1 MAGRRTNLGLL
12 ALLLAALGTGTAAYA
27 TGTPTA
33 ARVVVITHALVG
45 LALVILSPAKSVIVR
60 RGLRRPRGGKA
71 DSIAFGVLIV
81 LTVATGVAHAAGWVA
96 IGGLRLLLVHV
107 GAALL
112 AIPLGVRHVS
122 TRPVTPR
129 RTDWS
134 RRTVLKAGGVL
145 GGGGLAVAATEGIV
159 AAGGLPGAQR
169 RQTGSHEAGTGHPEQ
184 MPVTQWIADA
194 VPAIDPTDYRLR
206 LAVGGATTTFTLAQL
221 RGPGDRV
228 TATLDCTGGWFA
240 EQEWAGT
247 RLDRLVGD
255 PGDARSVAVRS
266 ATGYTRRYPISDLP
280 HLLLATHVAG
290 SPLSAGHGAPV
301 RLVAPGRRGFW
312 WVKWVTDITV
322 DDRPWWLQPPFP
334 LQ

>member
-1 MAGRRTNLGLL
+1 
-12 ALLLAALGTGTAAYA
+12 
-27 TGTPTA
+27 
-33 ARVVVITHALVG
+33 
-45 LALVILSPAKSVIVR
+45 VIVR
-60 RGLRRPRGGKA
+60 RGLRRPRAGKA
-71 DSIAFGVLIV
+71 DSIAFGVLIL
-81 LTVATGVAHAAGWVA
+81 LTLATGMAHAAGWVA

-129 RTDWS
+129 QTDWS
-134 RRTVLKAGGVL
+134 RRTLLKAGGVL
-145 GGGGLAVAATEGIV
+145 GGGGIAVVATERIV
-159 AAGGLPGAQR
+159 TAGGLPGAQR
-169 RQTGSHEAGTGHPEQ
+169 RQTGSHEAGTGNPEQ

-194 VPAIDPTDYRLR
+194 VPAIDPADYRLR
-206 LAVGGATTTFTLAQL
+206 LAVAGATTTFTLAQL
-221 RGPGDRV
+221 RRPGDPV

-266 ATGYTRRYPISDLP
+266 ATGYTRRFPLRDLP
-280 HLLLATHVAG
+280 HLLLATDVAG
-290 SPLSAGHGAPV
+290 GPLSAGHGAPL

-312 WVKWVTDITV
+312 WVKWVTDVTV

>member
-1 MAGRRTNLGLL
+1 MAGRRTNLGLF
-12 ALLLAALGTGTAAYA
+12 ALLLAALATGTAAYA
-27 TGTPTA
+27 TGTPAA
-33 ARVVVITHALVG
+33 ARVVVAAHAVVG
-45 LALVILSPAKSVIVR
+45 LALLILSPAKSVIVR
-60 RGLRRPRGGKA
+60 RGLRRPRAGKA
-71 DSIAFGVLIV
+71 DSIAFGVLIL
-81 LTVATGVAHAAGWVA
+81 LTLATGMAHAAGWVA
-96 IGGLRLLLVHV
+96 IGGLRLLLFHV

-129 RTDWS
+129 QTDWS
-134 RRTVLKAGGVL
+134 RRTLLKAGGVL
-145 GGGGLAVAATEGIV
+145 GGGGIAVVATERIV
-159 AAGGLPGAQR
+159 TAGGLPGAQR
-169 RQTGSHEAGTGHPEQ
+169 RQTGSHEAGTGNPEQ

-194 VPAIDPTDYRLR
+194 VPAIDPADYRLR
-206 LAVGGATTTFTLAQL
+206 LAVAGATTTFTLAQL
-221 RGPGDRV
+221 RRPGDPV

-266 ATGYTRRYPISDLP
+266 ATGYTRRFPLRDLP
-280 HLLLATHVAG
+280 HLLLATDVAG
-290 SPLSAGHGAPV
+290 GPLSAGHGAPL

-312 WVKWVTDITV
+312 WVKWVTDVTV

>member
-12 ALLLAALGTGTAAYA
+12 ALLLAALATGTAAYA
-27 TGTPTA
+27 TGTPAA
-33 ARVVVITHALVG
+33 ARVVVVAHAVVG
-45 LALVILSPAKSVIVR
+45 LALLILSPAKSVIVR
-60 RGLRRPRGGKA
+60 RGLRRPRAGKA
-71 DSIAFGVLIV
+71 DSIAFGVLIL

-96 IGGLRLLLVHV
+96 VGGLRLLLVHV

-122 TRPVTPR
+122 TRPVAPR

-134 RRTVLKAGGVL
+134 RRTLLKAGGVV
-145 GGGGLAVAATEGIV
+145 GGGGLVVVATEGIV
-159 AAGGLPGAQR
+159 TAGGLPGAQR

-194 VPAIDPTDYRLR
+194 VPSIDPTDYRLR
-206 LAVGGATTTFTLAQL
+206 LAVAGAATTFTLAQL
-221 RGPGDRV
+221 RRPGDRV

-240 EQEWAGT
+240 VQEWAGT

-255 PGDARSVAVRS
+255 TGGARSVVVRS
-266 ATGYTRRYPISDLP
+266 ATGYTRRFPLRDLP
-280 HLLLATHVAG
+280 HLLLATDVAG
-290 SPLSAGHGAPV
+290 SPLSAGHGAPL

-312 WVKWVTDITV
+312 WVKWVTDVTI

>member
-71 DSIAFGVLIV
+71 DSIAFGVLIL

-145 GGGGLAVAATEGIV
+145 CGGGLAVAATEGIV

>member
-71 DSIAFGVLIV
+71 DSIAFGVLIL

>member
-1 MAGRRTNLGLL
+1 M
-12 ALLLAALGTGTAAYA
+12 
-27 TGTPTA
+27 
-33 ARVVVITHALVG
+33 
-45 LALVILSPAKSVIVR
+45 
-60 RGLRRPRGGKA
+60 
-71 DSIAFGVLIV
+71 
-81 LTVATGVAHAAGWVA
+81 AHAAGWVA

-129 RTDWS
+129 QTDWS
-134 RRTVLKAGGVL
+134 RRTLLKAGGVL
-145 GGGGLAVAATEGIV
+145 GGGGIAVVATERIV
-159 AAGGLPGAQR
+159 TAGGLPGAQR
-169 RQTGSHEAGTGHPEQ
+169 RQTGSHEAGTGNPEQ

-194 VPAIDPTDYRLR
+194 VPAIDPADYRLR
-206 LAVGGATTTFTLAQL
+206 LAVAGATTTFTLAQL
-221 RGPGDRV
+221 RRPGDPV

-266 ATGYTRRYPISDLP
+266 ATGYTRRFPLRDLP
-280 HLLLATHVAG
+280 HLLLATDVAG
-290 SPLSAGHGAPV
+290 GPLSAGHGAPL

-312 WVKWVTDITV
+312 WVKWVTDVTV

>member
-1 MAGRRTNLGLL
+1 LL
-12 ALLLAALGTGTAAYA
+12 ALLLAALATGTAAYT
-27 TGTPTA
+27 TGTPGA
-33 ARVVVITHALVG
+33 ARVVVAAHAVAG

-71 DSIAFGVLIV
+71 DSIAFGVLIL

-96 IGGLRLLLVHV
+96 VGGLRLLLVHV

-122 TRPVTPR
+122 TRPATPR

-134 RRTVLKAGGVL
+134 RRTLLKAGGVL
-145 GGGGLAVAATEGIV
+145 GGGGLVVAATEGIV
-159 AAGGLPGAQR
+159 TTGGLPGAQR

-194 VPAIDPTDYRLR
+194 VPTIDPADYRLR
-206 LAVGGATTTFTLAQL
+206 LAVAGTTATFTLAQL
-221 RGPGDRV
+221 RRPGDLV

-255 PGDARSVAVRS
+255 TGGARSVAVRS
-266 ATGYTRRYPISDLP
+266 ATGYTRRFPLRDLP
-280 HLLLATHVAG
+280 HLLLATDVAG
-290 SPLSAGHGAPV
+290 SPLSAGHGAPL

-312 WVKWVTDITV
+312 WVKWVTDVTV

>member
-71 DSIAFGVLIV
+71 DSIAFGVLIL

-134 RRTVLKAGGVL
+134 RRTVLKVGGVL

>member
-1 MAGRRTNLGLL
+1 MAGRRTNLGLF
-12 ALLLAALGTGTAAYA
+12 ALLLAALATGTAAYA
-27 TGTPTA
+27 TGTPAA
-33 ARVVVITHALVG
+33 ARVVVAAHAVVG
-45 LALVILSPAKSVIVR
+45 LALLILSPAKSVIVR
-60 RGLRRPRGGKA
+60 RGLRRPRAGKA
-71 DSIAFGVLIV
+71 DSIAFGVLIL
-81 LTVATGVAHAAGWVA
+81 LTLATGMAHAAGWVA

-129 RTDWS
+129 QTDWS
-134 RRTVLKAGGVL
+134 RRTLLKAGGVL
-145 GGGGLAVAATEGIV
+145 GGGGIAVVATERIV
-159 AAGGLPGAQR
+159 TAGGLPGAQR
-169 RQTGSHEAGTGHPEQ
+169 RQTGSHEAGTGNPEQ

-194 VPAIDPTDYRLR
+194 VPAIDPADYRLR
-206 LAVGGATTTFTLAQL
+206 LAVAGATTTFTLAQL
-221 RGPGDRV
+221 RRPGDPV

-266 ATGYTRRYPISDLP
+266 ATGYTRRFPLRDLP
-280 HLLLATHVAG
+280 HLLLATDVAG
-290 SPLSAGHGAPV
+290 GPLSAGHGAPL

-312 WVKWVTDITV
+312 WVKWVTDVTV

>member
-290 SPLSAGHGAPV
+290 SPLSPGHGAPL

-322 DDRPWWLQPPFP
+322 DGRPWWLQPPFP

>member
-71 DSIAFGVLIV
+71 DSIAFGVLIL

-194 VPAIDPTDYRLR
+194 VPAIDPADYRLR
-206 LAVGGATTTFTLAQL
+206 LAVAGATTTFTLAQL
-221 RGPGDRV
+221 RRPGDPV